1 MGPTIKRLAFIVLSV
16 ILVFYS
22 NQCITVSEE
31 PAKTPSSPSRYEVK
45 PVKTWTDPK
54 TSMEFVW
61 VPGGCYEMGCGPW
74 TKDCLKQELPVHEVC
89 VDGFWL
95 GKYEVTQGQW
105 KQLMRSNNSRFNMG
119 DLYPVENVTW
129 DETQKFI
136 KALNDQQD
144 DRYQFRLPTEAEWE
158 YAARSGGKP
167 EMFAGGND
175 AKTVAWYQTNSR
187 QSTHLVGQKAP
198 NGLGIYDMS
207 GNVWEWCQDFYGTG
221 SYGRHTKNNPVILDN
236 ASTRRVIRGG
246 GFNSYARLVR
256 CSQRWEQMPGV
267 RDSNIGF
274 RIAMDQR

>member
-1 MGPTIKRLAFIVLSV
+1 MGPTINRLAFITLSLFL
-16 ILVFYS
+16 ILFS
-22 NQCITVSEE
+22 IQCVTVSEE
-31 PAKTPSSPSRYEVK
+31 PVKTPSSPSRYEVK
-45 PVKTWTDPK
+45 PVKTWIDPK

-61 VPGGCYEMGCGPW
+61 VPGGCYEMGCGSW

-105 KQLMRSNNSRFNMG
+105 KQLIRSNNSRFNRG
-119 DLYPVENVTW
+119 DLYPVENVSW

-144 DRYQFRLPTEAEWE
+144 DKYQCRLPTEAEWE

-187 QSTHLVGQKAP
+187 QSTHPVGQRAP
-198 NGLGIYDMS
+198 NGLGI
-207 GNVWEWCQDFYGTG
+207 
-221 SYGRHTKNNPVILDN
+221 
-236 ASTRRVIRGG
+236 
-246 GFNSYARLVR
+246 
-256 CSQRWEQMPGV
+256 
-267 RDSNIGF
+267 
-274 RIAMDQR
+274 